1 MEEVGN
7 EGRTVLFVSH
17 NIAAINRLCSRCVYL
32 EHGKVASI
40 GTTSAVVESYLS
52 AGFASQSGEVV
63 FAGGENEIIRIITA
77 RTIGTKGTPQSVYR
91 SDEDIRVILTYQV
104 TRQVAG
110 LSVYIEILTGVQEGL
125 WHMCD
130 WEEHPEL
137 LENREPGIWVSEW
150 IIPANILKPARYFLC
165 CGVHSEHT
173 DFHRPDPFPFEI
185 TAEGTSRLRFEK
197 WQVAGGPLAYKMA
210 VTRPVKQVASSSQ

>member
-77 RTIGTKGTPQSVYR
+77 RTIGAKGTPQSVYR
-91 SDEDIRVILTYQV
+91 SDEDVRVILTYQV

-130 WEEHPEL
+130 WEEHPGL